1 MKSVQ
6 YILQDQEGSEDDKP
20 EQLSE
25 SSLGIVGIGKT
36 RDVCA
41 GHEALDKNQ
50 HINCGDAFLFF
61 GTFSVTHGIWR
72 AEPLPLRGLAGLLI
86 LAPCKANK

>member
-6 YILQDQEGSEDDKP
+6 YILQDQESSEDDKP

-25 SSLGIVGIGKT
+25 STLGIVGIGKT

-41 GHEALDKNQ
+41 GHESLDKN
-50 HINCGDAFLFF
+50 
-61 GTFSVTHGIWR
+61 
-72 AEPLPLRGLAGLLI
+72 
-86 LAPCKANK
+86 

>member
-6 YILQDQEGSEDDKP
+6 YNLQDQEGSEDDKP

-41 GHEALDKNQ
+41 GHEALDEN
-50 HINCGDAFLFF
+50 
-61 GTFSVTHGIWR
+61 
-72 AEPLPLRGLAGLLI
+72 
-86 LAPCKANK
+86 